1 MSPQPQQ
8 ILLIDDELREIEGL
22 EKELHEVLEGDQVD
36 IATWIPR
43 AGDNPDE
50 VLLSKISPETIL
62 VITDYDLTKEGLL
75 GFQGTNVRS
84 LCQQKLIPVGD
95 FSRGK
100 PESLPNEPDL
110 FSMRVPVSSPEH
122 AAQYIAGVYQGF
134 SEIRCKANDLPPG
147 TSSISAAAAWIL
159 GRPELEP
166 GLSLYFS
173 RLATSNPWLRERLQS
188 SATSQEENRQQ
199 TMIKLLSYM
208 VGHVIQNLV
217 LAFPGPLINV
227 SVLAAYLAVS
237 ETDAREF
244 AGEAELAAYTGP
256 FCALG
261 PYYWRSDVDAI
272 VDRAIELMNGDL
284 PDEESELNR
293 FVVERVI
300 NHPLGAHNC
309 DRDGCNGMRG
319 GFWCPFSKRPVCSLN
334 ECSEASTA
342 WIPDGADLCR
352 VEKDFFDEF
361 APLLGL

>member
-1 MSPQPQQ
+1 MPPQPQQ
-8 ILLIDDELREIEGL
+8 ILLIDDEPGEIEGL
-22 EKELHEVLEGDQVD
+22 EKELHEALEGDQVD
-36 IATWIPR
+36 IATWIPS

-50 VLLSKISPETIL
+50 VLSSKISSETIL
-62 VITDYDLTKEGLL
+62 VITDYDLTKGGLL

-84 LCQQKLIPVGD
+84 LCQQQLIPVGD

-100 PESLPNEPDL
+100 PGSLPNEPDL
-110 FSMRVPVSSPEH
+110 FSMRVPAFSQKH

-134 SEIRCKANDLPPG
+134 SEIRSKSNDLMR
-147 TSSISAAAAWIL
+147 TSSISAAAASIL

-173 RLATSNPWLRERLQS
+173 RLATSNPWLRERLQHL
-188 SATSQEENRQQ
+188 AKSQQKDLQ
-199 TMIKLLSYM
+199 HTIAKLLAYM
-208 VGHVIQNLV
+208 IGHVIQNLV
-217 LAFPGPLINV
+217 LAFPGPLMNV
-227 SVLAAYLAVS
+227 SVLAAYLAIS
-237 ETDAREF
+237 EMDAEEF
-244 AGEAELAAYTGP
+244 VEKTELAAYLGP

-272 VDRAIELMNGDL
+272 VDRIIEQMEEDL
-284 PDEESELNR
+284 PDDENELNR

-300 NHPLGAHNC
+300 DHPPGTHGC
-309 DRDGCNGMRG
+309 DRDGCNGRRG